1 MGPPFISF
9 DNISWPDAT
18 VLRIEAPD
26 RLGLLYDILAALSD
40 LRVNICHAVIDT
52 DDSLARDTFYMV
64 DPDGKK
70 ILDNARLHSIR
81 DTLTKAVMS

>member
-9 DNISWPDAT
+9 DNVSWPDAT

-26 RLGLLYDILAALSD
+26 RLGLLYDVLAALAD

-52 DDSLARDTFYMV
+52 DDDLARDTFYMV
-64 DPDGKK
+64 DHDGRK
-70 ILDNARLHSIR
+70 IVDNATLQGIR
-81 DTLTKAVMS
+81 NTLTNAVAS

>member
-9 DNISWPDAT
+9 DNMSWPDAT

-26 RLGLLYDILAALSD
+26 RLGLLYDILAALAD

-52 DDSLARDTFYMV
+52 NDDLARDTFYVV
-64 DPDGKK
+64 DHDGRK
-70 ILDNARLHSIR
+70 IVDDATLQGIRGTITNAVAS
-81 DTLTKAVMS
+81 